1 MGKHSPNERESARAS
16 DVREPRPFPIS
27 LGGWMGICAALV
39 GIAYFVFP
47 DDVAE
52 QSSDRKP
59 SPAQRIEVPQ
69 AAVNRYDVVVEPSAL
84 AKPPEEGPV
93 ARKREEALTPRSDV
107 DRAEK
112 GRPR

>member
-27 LGGWMGICAALV
+27 FGGWIGICAALV

-47 DDVAE
+47 DGVAE
-52 QSSDRKP
+52 QPSDRKP
-59 SPAQRIEVPQ
+59 PAAARIEVPQ
-69 AAVNRYDVVVEPSAL
+69 AAVNRYDVVEPSARP
-84 AKPPEEGPV
+84 KPPDESAV
-93 ARKREEALTPRSDV
+93 ATKREEAPRSDA

-112 GRPR
+112 GRAR